1 MSLLFRPDRVRPNK
15 KIKLNFLFLIVFI
28 NDVAFVEFDRN
39 PNFVPDYILPDVVA
53 LLRTRKI
60 VVLVGCSSYVMKL

>member
-1 MSLLFRPDRVRPNK
+1 
-15 KIKLNFLFLIVFI
+15 VFI
-28 NDVAFVEFDRN
+28 NDVAFAEFDSN

-60 VVLVGCSSYVMKL
+60 VVLVGCSSYVMEL

>member
-28 NDVAFVEFDRN
+28 NDVAFAEFDRN

-60 VVLVGCSSYVMKL
+60 IVFVGCSSYVMKL

>member
-28 NDVAFVEFDRN
+28 NDVAFAEFNSN
-39 PNFVPDYILPDVVA
+39 PNFVHDYILPDVVA

-60 VVLVGCSSYVMKL
+60 AVLVGCSSYVMEL